1 MVELLDCTFRDGGY
15 YTNWDFDPA
24 LVRTYLASMAR
35 LPVQHIELGYVN
47 DPAPG
52 YAGEFFFLSR
62 DKLRQARAALRPDQ
76 KLVVMIDGKGTTP
89 ARMGPL
95 FGHLAGIVDMVRIT
109 VSPDKLDHGIAL
121 GRALKAAG
129 MKVGFNVMYLSTFQ
143 NDLAKIAPAFE
154 ARDAYDS
161 LALVDS
167 YGGCTPGRVE
177 VLFRELRAALPD
189 VPIGFHGHDN
199 TCLAMANSIAAI
211 EGGADVI
218 DGTLVG
224 MGRGAGN
231 LRIEAMLAYLG
242 ARPAGGQGGNTPVD
256 YQALSAVVEPF
267 EDLQREYG
275 WGTNLPYMISGV
287 NNLPQ
292 RDVMDWISKKR
303 YSVMSIVQ
311 ALQRQSMDTSDMRAY
326 PALPPMQDPSRPV
339 LVIGGGASVPRHLE
353 AISRFV
359 ARNGALVLFSS
370 SRHMPLAEALGGD
383 QMLCLPGHDAMRAEV
398 TAWLGRLTAA
408 VVSTPPRVQGC
419 LPDGF
424 RIAVLQAP
432 PLTAT
437 GDSNGGPVSDISPL
451 DLAFGAVAALGAREC
466 LLVGFDGYETASAAE
481 QALAQEVQSMLDT
494 FRARFPQMR
503 LRSLTPTR
511 YEVDSTSVYAEVAAL
526 G

>member
-1 MVELLDCTFRDGGY
+1 MVELLDCTLRDGGY

-24 LVRTYLASMAR
+24 LVRTYLAAMSR
-35 LPVQHIELGYVN
+35 LPVQHVELGYVN
-47 DPAPG
+47 DPQPG

-62 DKLRQARAALRPDQ
+62 DKLRQARATLRPDQ

-89 ARMGPL
+89 ARMAPL
-95 FGHLAGIVDMVRIT
+95 FGRLAGIVDAVRVT
-109 VSPDKLDHGIAL
+109 VAPDKLDHGIGL

-129 MKVGFNVMYLSTFQ
+129 LRVGFNVMYLSTFA
-143 NDLAKIAPAFE
+143 NDLSRIAAAFT

-177 VLFRELRAALPD
+177 ALFRELRAALPGM
-189 VPIGFHGHDN
+189 PIGFHGHDN
-199 TCLAMANSIAAI
+199 MCLAMANSLAAI

-242 ARPAGGQGGNTPVD
+242 ARPGGGQGNAGVD

-267 EDLQREYG
+267 EALQRAHG

-311 ALQRQSMDTSDMRAY
+311 ALQRQSMDTSDLRAY
-326 PALPPMQDPSRPV
+326 PTLPPMTDPARPV
-339 LVIGGGASVPRHLE
+339 LVVGGGPSVPRHLD
-353 AISRFV
+353 AIARYV
-359 ARNGALVLFSS
+359 ARTGALVLFSS
-370 SRHMPLAEALGGD
+370 SRHMGLAEALGGE
-383 QMLCLPGHDAMRAEV
+383 QMLCLPGHDALRAEV
-398 TAWLGRLTAA
+398 AASLGRLTAA
-408 VVSTPPRVQGC
+408 IVSTPPRVQGC
-419 LPDGF
+419 VPEGF
-424 RIAVLQAP
+424 GIAVLEAA
-432 PLTAT
+432 PLTAS
-437 GDSNGGPVSDISPL
+437 GAGEGAPVSDISPL
-451 DLAFGAVAALGAREC
+451 DLAFGAVATLGAREC

-494 FRARFPQMR
+494 FGARFPQMR

-511 YEVDSTSVYAEVAAL
+511 YAVDGASVYAEVAAL

>member
-24 LVRTYLASMAR
+24 LVRAYLTSMAR
-35 LPVQHIELGYVN
+35 LPVRHVEFGYVN
-47 DPAPG
+47 DPQPG

-109 VSPDKLDHGIAL
+109 VAPDKLDHGIAL

-129 MKVGFNVMYLSTFQ
+129 LGVGFNVMYLSTFQ
-143 NDLAKIAPAFE
+143 NDLGKIAPAFA

-177 VLFRELRAALPD
+177 VLFRELRDALPGM
-189 VPIGFHGHDN
+189 PIGFHGHDN
-199 TCLAMANSIAAI
+199 MCLAMANSIAAI

-242 ARPAGGQGGNTPVD
+242 GRQGGNAVVD

-267 EDLQREYG
+267 EALQRQYG

-311 ALQRQSMDTSDMRAY
+311 ALQQQSMDTSDMRDHPPL
-326 PALPPMQDPSRPV
+326 PAMQDPARPV
-339 LVIGGGASVPRHLE
+339 LVVGGGPSVPRHLD
-353 AISRFV
+353 AIARYV
-359 ARNGALVLFSS
+359 ARTGALVLFSS
-370 SRHMPLAEALGGD
+370 SRHMALAEALGGE

-398 TAWLGRLTAA
+398 TPRLGRLTAA
-408 VVSTPPRVQGC
+408 IVSTPPRVQGC
-419 LPDGF
+419 LPEGF
-424 RIAVLQAP
+424 RMAVLQTA
-432 PLTAT
+432 PLTA
-437 GDSNGGPVSDISPL
+437 GGAPGGGPVSDISPL

-481 QALAQEVQSMLDT
+481 QTLAQEVQSMLDS
-494 FRARFPQMR
+494 FRARYPQMR

-511 YEVDSTSVYAEVAAL
+511 YDVDGASVYAEVAAL